1 MPACHWQVCLKGNF
15 GENPKLSHNC
25 ISELSVCKPL
35 TKETDGDELEPEYY
49 LFSTSIKACAVQVD
63 RQNEYAFIIDKGWR
77 VPLFSEN
84 LFSAKEGVFLLSFI
98 GTAFSFAK
106 ITILFP

>member
-1 MPACHWQVCLKGNF
+1 MHTCHWQVRLKGNF

-35 TKETDGDELEPEYY
+35 TKETDGDDLEPEYY

-63 RQNEYAFIIDKGWR
+63 QQNENAFVVMKAVVYPFFRRTYFLRKKGS
-77 VPLFSEN
+77 F
-84 LFSAKEGVFLLSFI
+84 FCLSI
-98 GTAFSFAK
+98 GAAFSFAK
-106 ITILFP
+106 ITTSFP

>member
-1 MPACHWQVCLKGNF
+1 MRACRWQVRLKGNF

-35 TKETDGDELEPEYY
+35 TKEADGDELKPEYY

-63 RQNEYAFIIDKGWR
+63 RQNEYAFIVDKGWR

-84 LFSAKEGVFLLSFI
+84 LFSAKEGAFILSVYRY
-98 GTAFSFAK
+98 SFFFCK
-106 ITILFP
+106 